1 MKKVFCII
9 LSMLMLLSLFGCTGN
24 TEPEDIRGEVSG
36 TTEGTQEE
44 KPEFSLGDTTGSTY
58 TNDFL
63 GISCTLPEG
72 WVFYTDEQM
81 KELNNLVGDYMDEEV
96 AEQLK
101 NATII
106 YDIIAQNTTDGSSI
120 NVAMEKLNV
129 IQIVSLDVKKALEA
143 QIDGI
148 KSTYANIGYTDVQVE
163 YQKLTVDGKEFDS
176 LKIQAKVQ
184 GLDFTGV
191 LFAFPKGDYL
201 ANVTVCSLSADT
213 VNSIL
218 GSITVK

>member
-24 TEPEDIRGEVSG
+24 TDPEDIRGEVSG
-36 TTEGTQEE
+36 TTEGNQEE

-72 WVFYTDEQM
+72 WVFYTDEQI
-81 KELNNLVGDYMDEEV
+81 KEQNNITENYLDEEV
-96 AEQLK
+96 IEQLK
-101 NATII
+101 KASIV
-106 YDIIAQNTTDGSSI
+106 YDMIAKNMTDGSNI
-120 NVAMEKLNV
+120 NVTMEKLNV
-129 IQIVSLDVKKALEA
+129 VQVVTLNIQKTLEA

-176 LKIQAKVQ
+176 LKIHAKVQ

-213 VNSIL
+213 VNSVI

>member
-24 TEPEDIRGEVSG
+24 TDPEDIRGEVSG
-36 TTEGTQEE
+36 TTEGNQEE

-72 WVFYTDEQM
+72 WVFYTDEQI
-81 KELNNLVGDYMDEEV
+81 KEQNNITENYLDEEV
-96 AEQLK
+96 IEQLK
-101 NATII
+101 KASIV
-106 YDIIAQNTTDGSSI
+106 YDMIAKNMTDGSNI
-120 NVAMEKLNV
+120 NVTMEKLNAD
-129 IQIVSLDVKKALEA
+129 QIEDLNIKDILEA
-143 QIDGI
+143 EIDTI
-148 KSTYANIGYTDVQVE
+148 KSTYANIGYSDVQVE

-176 LKIQAKVQ
+176 LKIQAKFQ
-184 GLDFTGV
+184 SLNFSSI

>member
-24 TEPEDIRGEVSG
+24 TDPEDIRGEVSG
-36 TTEGTQEE
+36 TTEGNQEE

-81 KELNNLVGDYMDEEV
+81 KELNNLVGDYLDEEV
-96 AEQLK
+96 VEQLK
-101 NATII
+101 KATVV
-106 YDIIAQNTTDGSSI
+106 YDMFAQHTTNGSSI
-120 NVAMEKLNV
+120 NVTMEKLNV
-129 IQIVSLDVKKALEA
+129 VQVVTLNIQKTLEA
-143 QIDGI
+143 QIDTI

>member
-24 TEPEDIRGEVSG
+24 TDPEDIRGEVSG

-72 WVFYTDEQM
+72 WVFYTDEQI
-81 KELNNLVGDYMDEEV
+81 KEQNNITENYLDEEV
-96 AEQLK
+96 IEQLK
-101 NATII
+101 KAPLI
-106 YDIIAQNTTDGSSI
+106 YDMIAKNMTDGSNI
-120 NVAMEKLNV
+120 NVTMTKLNAA
-129 IQIVSLDVKKALEA
+129 QIGNLNIKDVLEA
-143 QIDGI
+143 EIDTI
-148 KSTYANIGYTDVQVE
+148 KSTYANIGYSDVQVE

-176 LKIQAKVQ
+176 LKIQAKFQ
-184 GLDFTGV
+184 SLNFSSI
-191 LFAFPKGDYL
+191 LFAFLKGDYL

-213 VNSIL
+213 VNSVI

>member
-24 TEPEDIRGEVSG
+24 TDPEDIRGEVSG
-36 TTEGTQEE
+36 TTEGNQEE
-44 KPEFSLGDTTGSTY
+44 TPEFSLGDTTGSTY

-72 WVFYTDEQM
+72 WVFYTDEQI
-81 KELNNLVGDYMDEEV
+81 KEQNNITENYLDEEV
-96 AEQLK
+96 IEQLK
-101 NATII
+101 KASIV
-106 YDIIAQNTTDGSSI
+106 YDMIAKNMTDGSNI
-120 NVAMEKLNV
+120 NVTMEKLNAD
-129 IQIVSLDVKKALEA
+129 QIEDLNIKDILEA
-143 QIDGI
+143 QIDTI

-176 LKIQAKVQ
+176 LKIHAKVQ

>member
-24 TEPEDIRGEVSG
+24 TDPEDIRGEVSG
-36 TTEGTQEE
+36 TTEGNQEE

-213 VNSIL
+213 VNSVI

>member
-24 TEPEDIRGEVSG
+24 TDPEDIRGEVSG
-36 TTEGTQEE
+36 TTEGKQEE

-72 WVFYTDEQM
+72 WVFYTDEQI
-81 KELNNLVGDYMDEEV
+81 KEQNNITENYLDEEV
-96 AEQLK
+96 IEQLK
-101 NATII
+101 KASIV
-106 YDIIAQNTTDGSSI
+106 YDMIAQHMTDGSSI
-120 NVAMEKLNV
+120 NVTMEKLNV
-129 IQIVSLDVKKALEA
+129 VQVVSLNIQKTLEA

-176 LKIQAKVQ
+176 LKIQAKIQ

-191 LFAFPKGDYL
+191 LFAFLKGDYL

-213 VNSIL
+213 VNSVI

>member
-24 TEPEDIRGEVSG
+24 TDPEDIRGEVSG
-36 TTEGTQEE
+36 TTEGKQEE

-72 WVFYTDEQM
+72 WVFYTAEQI
-81 KELNNLVGDYMDEEV
+81 KEQNNITENYLDEEV
-96 AEQLK
+96 IEQLK
-101 NATII
+101 KASIV
-106 YDIIAQNTTDGSSI
+106 YDMIAQHMTDGSSI
-120 NVAMEKLNV
+120 NVTMEKLNV
-129 IQIVSLDVKKALEA
+129 VQVVSLNIQKTLEA
-143 QIDGI
+143 QIDTI
-148 KSTYANIGYTDVQVE
+148 KSTYANIGYTDVQVG

-176 LKIQAKVQ
+176 LKIQAKFQ
-184 GLDFTGV
+184 GLEFTGV
-191 LFAFPKGDYL
+191 LFAFLKGDYL

-213 VNSIL
+213 VNSVI

>member
-24 TEPEDIRGEVSG
+24 TDPEDIRGEVSG
-36 TTEGTQEE
+36 TTEGNQEE

-72 WVFYTDEQM
+72 WVFYTDEQI
-81 KELNNLVGDYMDEEV
+81 KEQNNITENYLDEEV
-96 AEQLK
+96 IEQLK
-101 NATII
+101 KASIV
-106 YDIIAQNTTDGSSI
+106 YDMIAKNMPDGSNI
-120 NVAMEKLNV
+120 NVTMTKLNAA
-129 IQIVSLDVKKALEA
+129 QIGNLNIKDVLEA
-143 QIDGI
+143 EIDTI